1 MAGTVGV
8 VRKTTGAAKVIVV
21 EVLKEK
27 ETTGAMLSMMRG
39 LRKSEGRK
47 ERSDHQK
54 GTIVHQ
60 RTHQRTHQSAEPS
73 GMMML
78 KVLRTWQGPS

>member
-21 EVLKEK
+21 EVLKEE
-27 ETTGAMLSMMRG
+27 ETTGAMMCMMRG

-54 GTIVHQ
+54 KTIV
-60 RTHQRTHQSAEPS
+60 HQRTHQSAEPS